1 MNFCLF
7 FELLSNLQNL
17 DILRFPLRIGD
28 GSRLELK
35 RGTSYSWPP
44 NLRRLS
50 LVGNFDYLH
59 PLFRGRFANQ
69 LTHLTIENCIGLKSS
84 AVYRWPDVNSS
95 SLSFLKVR
103 NWRPGDPEDYL
114 DDILGFVP
122 TLKDLRLSH
131 RCVSEDLF
139 MKYLINFSSENDPPP
154 GNLRALPLRT
164 LAFEYQKPSH
174 HGADK
179 EFAIEPWMVTVALTT
194 RLSCLHTFA
203 IDEALGWWSTRRK
216 RDSLRLIRR
225 VLGHQALLR
234 GSNSKVSV
242 VLTPRNKGVGTQ

>member
-1 MNFCLF
+1 M
-7 FELLSNLQNL
+7 SNLQKL
-17 DILRFPLRIGD
+17 DILRFPLRIAD
-28 GSRLELK
+28 GSKLELK
-35 RGTSYSWPP
+35 CGTSYSWPP

-50 LVGNFDYLH
+50 LVGNLDYLH
-59 PLFRGRFANQ
+59 PLFCGRFANQ
-69 LTHLTIENCIGLKSS
+69 LTHLTIENCIGLESS
-84 AVYRWPDVNSS
+84 AVYRWLDINSK

-103 NWRPGDPEDYL
+103 NWRPEDPEDYL

-131 RCVSEDLF
+131 RCVSEEFF
-139 MKYLINFSSENDPPP
+139 MKYLINCSSEYDPPP

-164 LAFEYQKPSH
+164 LAFECQKSSLQEE
-174 HGADK
+174 DR

-234 GSNSKVSV
+234 GSNSKANV